1 MHCCF
6 PCVADFFLSQV
17 EKYVSLIPVH
27 EFYHFQSPFSFR
39 FDCPY
44 SFRVLVLS
52 SFSFRVNI
60 FAVIY
65 IYIYVSVNIFG
76 CYVVISLFWFHCTIN
91 DFAQTTFSFDPASG
105 TQIVHKYVLWYLDI
119 IIWWRI
125 ANILNYAGCYSLLRS
140 CLK

>member
-65 IYIYVSVNIFG
+65 IYIYICFSKYFWMLCGHFTIL
-76 CYVVISLFWFHCTIN
+76 ISLHNQWFCSNNFQFWPCIRN
-91 DFAQTTFSFDPASG
+91 PDCPQVCA
-105 TQIVHKYVLWYLDI
+105 V
-119 IIWWRI
+119 
-125 ANILNYAGCYSLLRS
+125 ILRYNHLMEDSQHFKLCWLL
-140 CLK
+140 